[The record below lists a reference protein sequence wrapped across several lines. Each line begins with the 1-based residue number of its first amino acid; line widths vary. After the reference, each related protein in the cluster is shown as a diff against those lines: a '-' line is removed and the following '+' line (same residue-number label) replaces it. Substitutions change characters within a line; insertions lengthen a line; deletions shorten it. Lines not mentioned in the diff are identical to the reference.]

1 MNDLIITDGCERN
14 PAILRGQFC
23 QLIRCS
29 VLSGC
34 LLACCSFAL
43 PGSLRAEVI
52 VDFEELTLFTGTSG
66 ATDGQAGGQF
76 YNGNDGSN
84 TSNSDGWSSNTA
96 HFSNNLSFDPEF
108 GGFWSGWAYSNV
120 VNSVSPGF
128 MNQYAAF
135 PGGGSDGLGGVDV
148 GGTYAVAYTG
158 SQVNTTSSLIQFS
171 KATAVSSLDLANT
184 TYLARYVMDN
194 APAAYP
200 DRDNLLDG
208 EFVRLR
214 IEGLDAGGQVVGS
227 QVETLADFGVAGTED
242 DFVLVDWTTVDLSS
256 LGLVHGLQFVID
268 SNVTSTFDGITYVD
282 PPVYFA
288 IDNMAITAVP
298 EPGTFAAL
306 GVASIVAC
314 LGRRRRRQKCSL
326 RTE

>member
-1 MNDLIITDGCERN
+1 MNDPINSCNAVEKVASSFVHFGRL
-14 PAILRGQFC
+14 F
-23 QLIRCS
+23 RCS
-29 VLSGC
+29 ILNGC
-34 LLACCSFAL
+34 LVAFCSLVL
-43 PGSLRAEVI
+43 PASLQAEVI

-84 TSNSDGWSSNTA
+84 ASNSDGWSSNTA
-96 HFSNNLSFDPEF
+96 HFSNSLAFDPDF

-158 SQVNTTSSLIQFS
+158 SQLNTTSSVIQFS
-171 KATAVSSLDLANT
+171 KATAVSSLDLVNT

-214 IEGLDAGGQVVGS
+214 IEALDAGGQVIGS
-227 QVETLADFGVAGTED
+227 HLETLADFGAAGTED
-242 DFVLVDWTTVDLSS
+242 DFVLVDWTRVDLSG
-256 LGLVHGLQFVID
+256 LGLMHGLQFVVD

-282 PPVYFA
+282 PPAYFA

-306 GVASIVAC
+306 GVASLVVYV
-314 LGRRRRRQKCSL
+314 GRRRGRQKCDL
-326 RTE
+326 RAS